1 MPFAYS
7 PLHKPHIIILIKQVH
22 FPSIRH
28 AGISCTGAACLQAG
42 GAPDIPHPA
51 DLIGHAVLP
60 DKTFRKKPAVLCK
73 GGIHIHINFIMI
85 QVISLLT
92 KISLRV
98 YDVGAFYIQ
107 R

>member
-1 MPFAYS
+1 MLFAYS
-7 PLHKPHIIILIKQVH
+7 PLHKPHIIVLIKQVH

-28 AGISCTGAACLQAG
+28 AGISCTSAACLQAG
-42 GAPDIPHPA
+42 GPPDIPHPA
-51 DLIGHAVLP
+51 DLIGHTILP
-60 DKTFRKKPAVLCK
+60 DKTFRKQPAVPGK
-73 GGIHIHINFIMI
+73 GGIHIHINFIII